1 MKTSP
6 RVAVLMLIALVL
18 LALSVAQ
25 QDHAKDIAAP
35 IVSGGG
41 ELRTELAPVAA
52 PPGALSSTF
61 YCAGA
66 SATAGDALD
75 GSVVIANPTGVE
87 LTAQITVYP
96 AALAG
101 DQQGTQ
107 AVAALKP
114 VTKGIVVGAR
124 ARGELRLGD
133 VQQSPFAA
141 ALVEVSGGDVAVER
155 RTSGPLGL
163 SASPCAPAPASTWY
177 LPSGVTTRDGRELLA
192 LFNPFVDIAVLDI
205 SFITSDGFRSP
216 PDLQGFVVE
225 GSRLSVIDVGAA
237 AGRHEQV
244 STIVR
249 ARSGRLVVDRLQT
262 FDGTDPGHPAGAAAT
277 LAAPRPA
284 PVWAFAD
291 GLVGEGLAEVFTI
304 LNPSQDA
311 AEVQLEVALD
321 NPDVNGVVDPIIVT
335 VPPRGYAQV
344 AMKDQ
349 TRVPAGVGHSV
360 TVRGTNNV
368 PVIAERV
375 LSAVSPSPR
384 RGYGPSLGSPVVA
397 SRWVFADGRADG
409 TLAEWLVLTNPSA
422 DRRVRVKV
430 TALAQG
436 QPLAID
442 GLQSLEVGAGGRLA
456 VDLGQHI
463 NRVDLALLVEADGAV
478 VAERGLFAV
487 SGPGLS
493 LSRGMPLMDGLSLPP
508 EVATTTT
515 ITTVPIAIS
524 DASTG

>member
-1 MKTSP
+1 
-6 RVAVLMLIALVL
+6 VLITVVLIVL
-18 LALSVAQ
+18 SIAQ
-25 QDHAKDIAAP
+25 QDHADEITAP

-52 PPGALSSTF
+52 PSGALSSTF

-75 GSVVIANPTGVE
+75 GSVVIANPSGVE

-96 AALAG
+96 AALVA

-124 ARGELRLGD
+124 SRAELRLGD

-155 RTSGPLGL
+155 RTTGSVGV
-163 SASPCAPAPASTWY
+163 SASPCAAAPASTWY
-177 LPSGVTTRDGRELLA
+177 VPSGVTTKDGRELLA

-216 PDLQGFVVE
+216 PDLQGYVVE
-225 GSRLSVIDVGAA
+225 GSRLAVIDIGAA

-244 STIVR
+244 STFVR

-262 FDGTDPGHPAGAAAT
+262 FDGTDPAHPAGAAAM
-277 LAAPRPA
+277 LAAARPA

-291 GLVGEGLAEVFTI
+291 GLVGDGLSEVFTI
-304 LNPSQDA
+304 LNPSQEA

-335 VPPRGYAQV
+335 VPPRAYAQV

-360 TVRGTNNV
+360 TVRSANKV

-375 LSAVSPSPR
+375 LSAVPPASR
-384 RGYGPSLGSPVVA
+384 RGYGPALGSPVVA
-397 SRWVFADGRADG
+397 SRWVFADGRADA
-409 TLAEWLVLTNPSA
+409 TIAEWLVLTNPSA

-442 GLQSLEVGAGGRLA
+442 GLQSIELGAGSRLA

-463 NRVDLALLVEADGAV
+463 NRADLALLIEADGAV
-478 VAERGLFAV
+478 VAERALFAA

-493 LSRGMPLMDGLSLPP
+493 LSRGIPLMDGLSLPP
-508 EVATTTT
+508 EVGPTTT
-515 ITTVPIAIS
+515 IATVPIAVS
-524 DASTG
+524 DAST